1 MNNGTRQN
9 VMTEEENI
17 ETAAKAADTQE
28 EAAPLELGEAELLA
42 ERIAVLEAELAEAKA
57 AVLYAHAEAQN
68 VRRRSEKEAIDARA
82 YAVTAFARDI
92 LSVADNLSRGLS
104 AMPEELRADE
114 KMKGLV
120 AGLEATGREL
130 EAIFAR
136 NGIQKIEA
144 LGETLD
150 PNRHQAMMEMPSDA
164 APGTIVQEMQAGYM
178 IRDRLLRPALV
189 AVAKKPE

>member
-1 MNNGTRQN
+1 MT
-9 VMTEEENI
+9 VMIEDEDIESTE
-17 ETAAKAADTQE
+17 TDSGVE
-28 EAAPLELGEAELLA
+28 EADEPLQLGEAEILA
-42 ERIAVLEAELAEAKA
+42 ERVAVLEAELAESKA

-82 YAVTAFARDI
+82 YAVTGFARDI
-92 LSVADNLSRGLS
+92 LSVADNLSRGL
-104 AMPEELRADE
+104 AAIPDDLRAND

-130 EAIFAR
+130 DAIFAR
-136 NGIQKIEA
+136 NGITKIEA
-144 LGETLD
+144 VGEMLD
-150 PNRHQAMMEMPSDA
+150 PNRHQAMLEMPSDQ

>member
-1 MNNGTRQN
+1 
-9 VMTEEENI
+9 MTQEDNI
-17 ETAAKAADTQE
+17 ESPETAT
-28 EAAPLELGEAELLA
+28 EALDEAPALDLGEAELLA
-42 ERIAVLEAELAEAKA
+42 ARIAVLEGELADAKA

-92 LSVADNLSRGLS
+92 LSVADNLSRALL
-104 AMPEELRADE
+104 AMPDDLRADE

-120 AGLEATGREL
+120 GGLEATGREL
-130 EAIFAR
+130 DAIFTR
-136 NGIQKIEA
+136 NGITKIVA
-144 LGETLD
+144 LGEMLD
-150 PNRHQAMMEMPSDA
+150 PNRHQAMLEMPGKEE
-164 APGTIVQEMQAGYM
+164 PGTIVQEMQAGYM

>member
-1 MNNGTRQN
+1 
-9 VMTEEENI
+9 MTSMMEEEKI
-17 ETAAKAADTQE
+17 EVAETDTSAEVADG
-28 EAAPLELGEAELLA
+28 PLHLGEAELLA
-42 ERIAVLEAELAEAKA
+42 ERITVLEAELAESKA

-68 VRRRSEKEAIDARA
+68 VRRRSEKEAVDARA
-82 YAVTAFARDI
+82 YAVTAFARAI
-92 LSVADNLSRGLS
+92 LSVADNRARGLS
-104 AMPEELRADE
+104 AMPDELRADE

-136 NGIQKIEA
+136 NGITKIHSV
-144 LGETLD
+144 GEMLD
-150 PNRHQAMMEMPSDA
+150 PNRHQAMLEMPSDA

>member
-1 MNNGTRQN
+1 MN

-17 ETAAKAADTQE
+17 ETVDAGSGAQVAAE
-28 EAAPLELGEAELLA
+28 PLELGQMELLA
-42 ERIAVLEAELAEAKA
+42 ERVAVLEAELAESKA

-92 LSVADNLSRGLS
+92 LSVADNLSRGL
-104 AMPEELRADE
+104 AAIPDDLRADD

-130 EAIFAR
+130 DAIFAR
-136 NGIQKIEA
+136 NGIVKIDA
-144 LGETLD
+144 LGEILD
-150 PNRHQAMMEMPSDA
+150 PNRHQAMLEMPSDE